1 MISEKTIAVVV
12 PAYNEETQIENVVK
26 NMPEFVDRIVVV
38 NDGSTDKTLD
48 VLKQLIVQPENNAVT
63 IKNKLDQIQELK
75 NFNRAEQVLIDK
87 RKKELG
93 YFPASN
99 IVNENPEN
107 SRIIVIN
114 LKKNSGVGAAV
125 SRGYKWCLDH
135 GIDCIAKMDGDG
147 QMDPAELKEICMPII
162 NEEVDYVKGNRLIHQ
177 SAWYVIPRIRFL
189 GNSIL
194 SIFTKIASGYW
205 HVSDTQTA
213 FSAISYKALESIPLY
228 KIYKTY
234 GYPNDV
240 LVRLNISFC
249 SIKEVKVKPIYQVG
263 ENSKMKIG
271 KIIIPILWLLIK
283 GFIKRIWIKYLF
295 KDFHPLFILYHFSF
309 LLLGLAIPY
318 AIQIIENF
326 SIKGVKTSNDVL
338 LVFMFLF
345 ISGFQSILFAMWM
358 DIQDNNRLYK
368 T

>member
-135 GIDCIAKMDGDG
+135 GIDCVAKMDGDG

-162 NEEVDYVKGNRLIHQ
+162 NEEVDYVKEIGL
-177 SAWYVIPRIRFL
+177 
-189 GNSIL
+189 
-194 SIFTKIASGYW
+194 FTK
-205 HVSDTQTA
+205 
-213 FSAISYKALESIPLY
+213 
-228 KIYKTY
+228 
-234 GYPNDV
+234 V
-240 LVRLNISFC
+240 L
-249 SIKEVKVKPIYQVG
+249 G
-263 ENSKMKIG
+263 M
-271 KIIIPILWLLIK
+271 
-283 GFIKRIWIKYLF
+283 
-295 KDFHPLFILYHFSF
+295 
-309 LLLGLAIPY
+309 
-318 AIQIIENF
+318 
-326 SIKGVKTSNDVL
+326 
-338 LVFMFLF
+338 
-345 ISGFQSILFAMWM
+345 
-358 DIQDNNRLYK
+358 
-368 T
+368 